1 MVQDSRSVDRTRNSM
16 DPPAMPKIASSATLL
31 LALSLTTSL
40 GCFGP
45 RWGPPSVD
53 PNVLTIGPA
62 TFGETSGVTE
72 AVRDK
77 CKVQE
82 ELPEEIASR
91 SPVPVALAENT
102 EGAARLLNLEI
113 TSIFAPGG
121 GRYSGAKQIVVHGEI
136 VQSGQ
141 VTASFDVKRTT
152 TRATR
157 TCAMLDKI
165 QTAISKDVNKW
176 LKNPKM
182 GAQLGEMK

>member
-1 MVQDSRSVDRTRNSM
+1 M
-16 DPPAMPKIASSATLL
+16 ATSHSKLPLL

-45 RWGPPSVD
+45 KWGPPSVD
-53 PNVLTIGPA
+53 PNVVTIGTA
-62 TFGETSGVTE
+62 TFGPTSGVTDD
-72 AVRDK
+72 VRKK

-82 ELPEEIASR
+82 ELPEEIAGR
-91 SPVPVALAENT
+91 SPVPVALAKSPES
-102 EGAARLLNLEI
+102 GAKVLNLTI

-121 GRYSGAKQIVVHGEI
+121 GRYSGPKQIQVHGDI

-141 VTASFDVKRTT
+141 VIASFDAKRTT

-157 TCAMLDKI
+157 TCAMIGKI
-165 QTAISKDVNKW
+165 NTALSKDVKKW
-176 LKNPKM
+176 LKKPSM

>member
-1 MVQDSRSVDRTRNSM
+1 M
-16 DPPAMPKIASSATLL
+16 DARAMPRIHSRAATLL
-31 LALSLTTSL
+31 VFSLVTLT

-45 RWGPPSVD
+45 KWGPPSVD

-62 TFGETSGVTE
+62 TFGETSGVTP

-91 SPVPVALAENT
+91 SPVPFALSKSPEK
-102 EGAARLLNLEI
+102 GARVLQLTI

-121 GRYSGAKQIVVHGEI
+121 GRYSGPKQIQVHGDI

-165 QTAISKDVNKW
+165 NTAISKDVKKW

-182 GAQLGEMK
+182 GSQLGEMK